1 MNLAGRGEGGFS
13 LVEIMVTLAL
23 LGLLLTAAWPALA
36 SGLWR
41 SRVTAAAHEVA
52 GQMSRL
58 RSQAIAERRSLG
70 MRITRSGG
78 RYHYAFYADGD
89 FDGIRSDD
97 IASGRDP
104 LIGGPRDLPSRYEG
118 VDFGLLDIAIPAIPP
133 RRGTVAPGDDPVR
146 FGRSD
151 TITFTPRGTAS
162 SGTLFV
168 SDGRSLVVAVVLY
181 GHTGRVRTWRYLRDG
196 GGWSR

>member
-1 MNLAGRGEGGFS
+1 MVPKTTGTWSDAGCAVSSAWISMLFLSALNRLFS
-13 LVEIMVTLAL
+13 T
-23 LGLLLTAAWPALA
+23 
-36 SGLWR
+36 
-41 SRVTAAAHEVA
+41 
-52 GQMSRL
+52 
-58 RSQAIAERRSLG
+58 
-70 MRITRSGG
+70 ITRVSV
-78 RYHYAFYADGD
+78 
-89 FDGIRSDD
+89 I
-97 IASGRDP
+97 GRDP

-162 SGTLFV
+162 SGTLFI